1 MLTKKGLI
9 EATGYTDGQIKH
21 RRERHWREGRHYI
34 VDPAGAIVYD
44 LEEIQRW
51 QQASPRG
58 TASALPPGRQCGHG
72 YAGRRASHTRERAS
86 QELLE

>member
-51 QQASPRG
+51 QQASPRE
-58 TASALPPGRQCGHG
+58 TASALSDTTQGENVL
-72 YAGRRASHTRERAS
+72 AGRWTSHTQERGS

>member
-34 VDPAGAIVYD
+34 VDPAGAIV
-44 LEEIQRW
+44 
-51 QQASPRG
+51 
-58 TASALPPGRQCGHG
+58 
-72 YAGRRASHTRERAS
+72 
-86 QELLE
+86 